1 MATKRVLGFSEIPP
15 SCGSDF
21 VTTAILRRS
30 RSMNRVSE
38 TCPQCRAQTDVSD
51 LFPLSEVICG
61 QCQGVFVARRL
72 FERFQVEE
80 LLGRGGMGAV
90 YKAMDVTLGRRV
102 ALKILR
108 QELS

>member
-1 MATKRVLGFSEIPP
+1 METSRAMTGSEMPP
-15 SCGSDF
+15 SPGWDCM
-21 VTTAILRRS
+21 TTVILRRS
-30 RSMNRVSE
+30 RSMDRVTE
-38 TCPQCRAQTDVSD
+38 TCPQCGARTDVSS
-51 LFPLSEVICG
+51 LLPLSEVFCSR
-61 QCQGVFVARRL
+61 CQGVFVARRL

-108 QELS
+108 QE